1 MDNNMQANNKKSIF
15 SERRFKY
22 GSLAV
27 ALTVAFVALVIAAN
41 AVIYALAYT
50 YGWYID
56 LTGEQYYGITDK
68 STKYLDEVLTD
79 GVEVKIIFCQD
90 KDLVIEDG
98 AGYYIYRCVETYKKA
113 YPNNIKVEYL
123 DVIEHP
129 ELAEQYTTQL
139 GIPLY
144 TYNVIIETNVSEN
157 KRVLTYENFF
167 TFDGD
172 TGNVYAFNGE
182 RRFTSYIISICSDY
196 PFCYFTTGHG
206 ETITDASGNPCALWE
221 LMVDA
226 GFDVR
231 SINLRDEGAN
241 LGDAKVVI
249 INDPVYDFDKDNKE
263 ATTVEEETDEIRQ
276 LSRFMADNKGNM
288 MVFLSPQHQGA
299 LDNLK
304 DWLEEWGVGIEDGQ
318 IKDTAH
324 SLSPDGLS
332 VIADYPVEGFA
343 ASLHQ
348 SLRELD
354 SQPSTVI
361 KNPLSFKALFEE
373 GGAKRVGS
381 VLYAYKGAE
390 LLTSDG
396 SITSRQLSMATLVQQ
411 TSIDYITQSELKSY
425 LLVTS
430 AGYVDEAYLTS
441 NAYGNRDIIFSLIS
455 QMGKK
460 LVPID
465 IDFKVFASEALD
477 IPISEAYAWTIT
489 LVGVF
494 PLLVCIAGGVVCY
507 RRKRK

>member
-1 MDNNMQANNKKSIF
+1 MNNNIQENKKKSIF

-22 GSLAV
+22 GSFAV
-27 ALTVAFVALVIAAN
+27 GLTVAFIALVIAVN
-41 AVIYALAYT
+41 AVVYALAYS

-79 GVEVKIIFCQD
+79 GVEVKIIFCKD
-90 KDLVIEDG
+90 KDLVIEDS
-98 AGYYIYRCVETYKKA
+98 AGYYVYRCVETYKKA

-129 ELAEQYTTQL
+129 ELAEIYTTQL

-144 TYNVIIETNVSEN
+144 TYNVIIETNISPN

-167 TFDGD
+167 TFDQD

-182 RRFTSYIISICSDY
+182 RRFTSYIISVCSDY
-196 PFCYFTTGHG
+196 PICYFLTGHG
-206 ETITDASGNPCALWE
+206 ESVGTSEKRNAIWE

-231 SINLRDEGAN
+231 TLDLTMEDASLD
-241 LGDAKVVI
+241 DAKAVV
-249 INDPVYDFDKDNKE
+249 INDPVYDFKG
-263 ATTVEEETDEIRQ
+263 EEIEQIG
-276 LSRFMADNKGNM
+276 RFMADKGGNM
-288 MVFLSPQHQGA
+288 MVFLSPQNQG
-299 LDNLK
+299 NLTTLK
-304 DWLEEWGVGIEDGQ
+304 NWLGEWGVSVEDGQ

-324 SLSPDGLS
+324 SLTPDGLS
-332 VIADYPVEGFA
+332 VIADYPIEGFA
-343 ASLHQ
+343 ASLHD
-348 SLRELD
+348 SLRALD

-361 KNPLSFKALFEE
+361 RNPLSFKALWSES
-373 GGAKRVGS
+373 GSKRVGD
-381 VLYAYKGAE
+381 VLYAYTGAE
-390 LLTSDG
+390 LLTTEG
-396 SITSRQLSMATLVQQ
+396 SVTSRQLSLAALVQN
-411 TSIDYITQSELKSY
+411 TRIDYITQSELKSY

-430 AGYVDEAYLTS
+430 AGYVDEAFLNS
-441 NAYGNRDIIFSLIS
+441 NAYGNRDIIFSLIN

-477 IPISEAYAWTIT
+477 IPIVEAYAWTVT

-494 PLLVCIAGGVVCY
+494 PALICVAGGVVCY

>member
-1 MDNNMQANNKKSIF
+1 MDNNIQEKKKSIF

-27 ALTVAFVALVIAAN
+27 GLTSAFLALLVAVN

-50 YGWYID
+50 NGWYLD

-90 KDLVIEDG
+90 KDLVIDDG
-98 AGYYIYRCVETYKKA
+98 AGYYIYRCVETYKKQ

-129 ELAEQYTTQL
+129 ELASIYTTQL

-144 TYNVIIETNVSEN
+144 TYNIIIECNQSSN

-167 TFDGD
+167 TFDAD

-182 RRFTSYIISICSDY
+182 RRFTSYIISVCNDFPI
-196 PFCYFTTGHG
+196 CYFLTGHG
-206 ETITDASGNPCALWE
+206 ESIYDDSGNPNALYE

-231 SINLRDEGAN
+231 TLDLTMDTA
-241 LGDAKVVI
+241 LLDDAKVVV
-249 INDPVYDFDKDNKE
+249 INDPVYDFKP
-263 ATTVEEETDEIRQ
+263 EEIEKIG
-276 LSRFMADNKGNM
+276 RFMADKVGNM
-288 MVFLSPQHQGA
+288 LVFLSPEHQE
-299 LDNLK
+299 NLTTLK
-304 DWLEEWGVGIEDGQ
+304 GWLTEWGIEIESGQ
-318 IKDTAH
+318 VKDTAH
-324 SLSPDGLS
+324 SITPDGLS
-332 VIADYPVEGFA
+332 ILADYPVEGFA
-343 ASLHQ
+343 ASLHS

-361 KNPLSFKALFEE
+361 KNPLSIKRLWD
-373 GGAKRVGS
+373 AKGS
-381 VLYAYKGAE
+381 RETGDMLYAYAGSELVTAE
-390 LLTSDG
+390 G
-396 SITSRQLSMATLVQQ
+396 SITTRQLSLAGLVQN
-411 TSIDYITQSELKSY
+411 TTLDYITQSELKSY

-430 AGYVDEAYLTS
+430 AGYAEDEYLNS
-441 NAYGNRDIIFSLIS
+441 NAYGNRDILFSLIN

-460 LVPID
+460 LVPLD
-465 IDFKVFASEALD
+465 IDFKVFESEALD
-477 IPISEAYAWTIT
+477 ITTAQAYAWTIT

-494 PLLVCIAGGVVCY
+494 PLLVCVAGGVVCY
-507 RRKRK
+507 KRKRK

>member
-1 MDNNMQANNKKSIF
+1 MQANNKKSIF

-196 PFCYFTTGHG
+196 PICYFLTGHG
-206 ETITDASGNPCALWE
+206 ESVNDASGNRNAIWE

-231 SINLRDEGAN
+231 EIDLTMDETT
-241 LGDAKVVI
+241 LDDAKAVVI
-249 INDPVYDFDKDNKE
+249 NNPVYDFKS
-263 ATTVEEETDEIRQ
+263 EEIEKIG
-276 LSRFMADNKGNM
+276 RFMADKRGNM
-288 MVFLSPQHQGA
+288 MVFLSPEHQG
-299 LDNLK
+299 NLTTLK
-304 DWLEEWGVGIEDGQ
+304 HWLEEWGVGIEDGQ

-430 AGYVDEAYLTS
+430 AGYVDDAYLTS

-494 PLLVCIAGGVVCY
+494 PLLVCVAGGVVCY